1 MADIENDL
9 QVLQNEMN
17 GYTDDTDPAFVIRMN
32 ITKKMYERIFGSDST
47 LFDRVLRPLIVANP
61 SLSSREVMSYNAVQD
76 DEEYQK
82 RFRGNDARDV
92 DDQLFPL
99 EYIKLEETYANAMAQ
114 AGLPKGFYDSPDDFE
129 DWIGKSVAPS
139 EVQSRVAMA
148 ADAYTTVAANDP
160 GTLRAL
166 AEQGVDRDYVMAY
179 FLDPDKA
186 TPLVT
191 KQSQLQAAKIQG
203 TGYNFG
209 IEMGADQSSQLA
221 NQGISVPE
229 ARERFRTV
237 AAEKEDLS
245 RLANLY
251 GEGFTDSEQ
260 VADAFGM
267 DGAEGFQAKKKK
279 LASQERGKFSGTSG
293 IKQGSLN
300 QKEDNKDMCD
310 EVSTVSDL
318 CPKFL
323 CLCDMVKKG
332 GKDQCPRCFYLQ
344 PCCDGGQA
352 REPEILE
359 IPVSNHRRPRASKVL
374 GAQYHLTAP
383 VGFTNALQAPSGA
396 S

>member
-1 MADIENDL
+1 MGDISQDL
-9 QVLQNEMN
+9 QDLQSEYESWND
-17 GYTDDTDPAFVIRMN
+17 TTDPAFVARMR
-32 ITKKMYERIFGSDST
+32 IVQKQYARIFGKGTRIFEDT
-47 LFDRVLRPLIVANP
+47 IWPLIVGNP
-61 SLSSREVMSYNAVQD
+61 SLTSREIFQYEEVRNSPVFQERFKANNKRGD
-76 DEEYQK
+76 D
-82 RFRGNDARDV
+82 N
-92 DDQLFPL
+92 QLDPL
-99 EYIKLEETYANAMAQ
+99 EYIQLEETYKNEMQ
-114 AGLPKGFYDSPDDFE
+114 RAGLPKGFYDDPSDFE
-129 DWIGKSVAPS
+129 DWIGKDVAPN
-139 EVQSRVAMA
+139 EVTGRVQMA
-148 ADAYTTVAANDP
+148 ADAYATVAANDP

-267 DGAEGFQAKKKK
+267 DGAEGFQKKKAK

-300 QKEDNKDMCD
+300 QKKTRN
-310 EVSTVSDL
+310 V
-318 CPKFL
+318 
-323 CLCDMVKKG
+323 
-332 GKDQCPRCFYLQ
+332 
-344 PCCDGGQA
+344 
-352 REPEILE
+352 
-359 IPVSNHRRPRASKVL
+359 
-374 GAQYHLTAP
+374 
-383 VGFTNALQAPSGA
+383 
-396 S
+396 

>member
-82 RFRGNDARDV
+82 RFRGNDARGV

-267 DGAEGFQAKKKK
+267 DGAEDFQAKKKK

-300 QKEDNKDMCD
+300 QKKTRN
-310 EVSTVSDL
+310 V
-318 CPKFL
+318 
-323 CLCDMVKKG
+323 
-332 GKDQCPRCFYLQ
+332 
-344 PCCDGGQA
+344 
-352 REPEILE
+352 
-359 IPVSNHRRPRASKVL
+359 
-374 GAQYHLTAP
+374 
-383 VGFTNALQAPSGA
+383 
-396 S
+396 